1 LGFKLGRNLTLNRWD
16 LGGEIVPTH
25 GALSKAG
32 KVRMQTP
39 KIEPQKE
46 KSSSGP
52 RISNRK
58 LYHNRVELC
67 RNIGQFKMDRYRRR

>member
-1 LGFKLGRNLTLNRWD
+1 
-16 LGGEIVPTH
+16 VPTH
-25 GALSKAG
+25 GSLSKAG

-39 KIEPQKE
+39 KIETTTK
-46 KSSSGP
+46 KSSAGP
-52 RISNRK
+52 RVKNRK

>member
-1 LGFKLGRNLTLNRWD
+1 
-16 LGGEIVPTH
+16 VPTH

-39 KIEPQKE
+39 KIDSATK

-52 RISNRK
+52 RVNNRK

-67 RNIGQFKMDRYRRR
+67 RNIGQFKMGRYRR

>member
-1 LGFKLGRNLTLNRWD
+1 
-16 LGGEIVPTH
+16 VPTH

-39 KIEPQKE
+39 KMETTTK
-46 KSSSGP
+46 KSSGGP
-52 RISNRK
+52 RVNNRK
-58 LYHNRVELC
+58 LYHKRVELG

>member
-1 LGFKLGRNLTLNRWD
+1 M
-16 LGGEIVPTH
+16 PTH

-39 KIEPQKE
+39 KIERQKE

-52 RISNRK
+52 KVSNRK
-58 LYHNRVELC
+58 LYHNRVELA
-67 RNIGQFKMDRYRRR
+67 RNIGQFKMDRYGHR

>member
-1 LGFKLGRNLTLNRWD
+1 M
-16 LGGEIVPTH
+16 PTH

-39 KIEPQKE
+39 KVETTAK

-52 RISNRK
+52 RVSNRK
-58 LYHNRVELC
+58 LYHNRLELS
-67 RNIGQFKMDRYRRR
+67 RNIGQFKMDRYRR

>member
-1 LGFKLGRNLTLNRWD
+1 M
-16 LGGEIVPTH
+16 PTH

-39 KIEPQKE
+39 KMDRTAK
-46 KSSSGP
+46 KSTAGP
-52 RISNRK
+52 RVKNRK

-67 RNIGQFKMDRYRRR
+67 RNIGQFKMDRYRR

>member
-1 LGFKLGRNLTLNRWD
+1 
-16 LGGEIVPTH
+16 VPTH

-39 KIEPQKE
+39 KIETTTK

-52 RISNRK
+52 RVSNRK
-58 LYHNRVELC
+58 LYYKRVELC
-67 RNIGQFKMDRYRRR
+67 RNIGQFKMDKYRRR

>member
-1 LGFKLGRNLTLNRWD
+1 MD
-16 LGGEIVPTH
+16 LIGGEIVPTH

-39 KIEPQKE
+39 KIDVTSKN
-46 KSSSGP
+46 SSSGP
-52 RISNRK
+52 RVNNRK

-67 RNIGQFKMDRYRRR
+67 RNIGQFKMDSYRRR

>member
-1 LGFKLGRNLTLNRWD
+1 M
-16 LGGEIVPTH
+16 PTH

-39 KIEPQKE
+39 KVETVAKKI
-46 KSSSGP
+46 SSGP
-52 RISNRK
+52 RVRNRK

>member
-1 LGFKLGRNLTLNRWD
+1 M
-16 LGGEIVPTH
+16 PTH

-39 KIEPQKE
+39 KIERQKE

-52 RISNRK
+52 KVSNRK
-58 LYHNRVELC
+58 LYHNRVELA
-67 RNIGQFKMDRYRRR
+67 RNIGQFKMDRYGRR